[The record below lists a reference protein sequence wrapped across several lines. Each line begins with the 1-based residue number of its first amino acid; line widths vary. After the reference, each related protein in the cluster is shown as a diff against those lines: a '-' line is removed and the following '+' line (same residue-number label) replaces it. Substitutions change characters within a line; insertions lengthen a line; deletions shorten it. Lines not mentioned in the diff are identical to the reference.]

1 MSFGNWI
8 ISEIKNLYQIKSLDY
23 NIIFKN
29 NIIINVWNRSTVFF
43 KKLIVN
49 KIDYKVLIYDYK

>member
-49 KIDYKVLIYDYK
+49 KS